1 MIKGFLNKYIKA
13 ALNELFTDA
22 TKDSIHTSFGADLFS
37 DSNIHLK
44 NLTIRADL
52 FDAHLYPLKLISG
65 HLGDL
70 SIEGIAELALGGKIR
85 INVENVFLLFKV
97 EEVIDPEYIQYLKK
111 IIIEIHS
118 NMIQHTIIRELLK
131 RIQGFTSLNNNSNT
145 NKEPDFKKQRLLI
158 LQMVNYFFKSFTINM
173 SGIHIRIET
182 PTTGNDILTLTIYYG
197 HHTTMMY
204 IVYTHS
210 ILVLYHTNL
219 LHYTIGNKANPNYCS
234 ALGVTIPTLKL
245 SPKAA
250 TVRPDG
256 IGKVY

>member
-118 NMIQHTIIRELLK
+118 NMIQHSIIRELLK
-131 RIQGFTSLNNNSNT
+131 RIQGFTPLNSSTNNNT

-182 PTTGNDILTLTIYYG
+182 PTTGNNIHCNLHLTPHSTITYILPY
-197 HHTTMMY
+197 
-204 IVYTHS
+204 
-210 ILVLYHTNL
+210 NL
-219 LHYTIGNKANPNYCS
+219 LCTHTILYY
-234 ALGVTIPTLKL
+234 ITLSYAFTNIL
-245 SPKAA
+245 
-250 TVRPDG
+250 
-256 IGKVY
+256 IL